1 MLLLRSILFYIF
13 TFFMLVIAAV
23 LGAFFFVAHNH
34 IVDFSML
41 EHNNPGRPSILL
53 DDEGNEWA
61 RFQLDR
67 REPIRFDQMPEH
79 LINTFIAAEDWDFFN
94 HSGISWKGIIRSI
107 LVNAYYA
114 RKVQGASTITQQL
127 VKLLFFDSQKTFKR
141 KIKEQLYALLIERQF
156 TKKQILQTYLNNV
169 YFGCGIYGVEA
180 ASQRFWSK
188 HAHELSIDEAAV
200 LAGIIRSPGRYC
212 PLLYPL
218 SCEKRRNIVL
228 RKMLRL
234 GFISQEEYEKA
245 EEKLLVIEKGTHQAC
260 APHLRESIRIFLE
273 ELVGKA
279 TLYGG
284 GLRIQTTVNRKI
296 QMIAQQAFHDECSRL
311 RQERGKNVDGALI
324 AIDCKTGAIKAL
336 VGGFDFATSK
346 FNRALQARRQIGSV
360 FKVVVYAAALQ
371 EGMTFTDTEIDEPFE
386 LVQGNQI
393 WHPNNVDKRF
403 SGQVTLAYA
412 LSHSNNIV
420 AIKTLLRVGVHKV
433 IALAKKCRIGA
444 VFHPY
449 PSLAL
454 GCVDA
459 TLQEAVGMFNVFANN
474 GMYVEPH
481 SIAWVKDQWGT
492 KIFKISL
499 AKEQVLSSQIA
510 GKVASVLRLG
520 VNRVRKIFGKKWI
533 QSEAIG
539 KTGTANNF
547 RTNWFV
553 GSTPTLTTAVY
564 IGYDDNH
571 SMGKNI
577 YPLHTVLPIWLRL
590 NKAVEI
596 SQQTFTYDPALHEVV
611 INERTGMHARRG
623 DPGAITILI

>member
-1 MLLLRSILFYIF
+1 MLLLRSILFYTF
-13 TFFMLVIAAV
+13 TFFTLGASAV
-23 LGAFFFVAHNH
+23 LGAFFFIIHNH
-34 IVDFSML
+34 IIDFSML

-67 REPIRFDQMPEH
+67 REPIKFDQMPEH

-107 LVNAYYA
+107 LVNVYYG

-141 KIKEQLYALLIERQF
+141 KIKEQLCALLIERQF

-188 HAHELSIDEAAV
+188 HAHELSVDEAAV
-200 LAGIIRSPGRYC
+200 LAGVIRSPGRYC

-218 SCEKRRNIVL
+218 SCKKRCNIVL
-228 RKMLRL
+228 RKMLLL
-234 GFISQEEYEKA
+234 GFISQEEYEQA
-245 EEKLLVIEKGTHQAC
+245 EGKLLVIEKGTHQVC
-260 APHLRESIRIFLE
+260 APHLRESMRIFLKK
-273 ELVGKA
+273 LVGKA

-284 GLRIQTTVNRKI
+284 GLQIQTTLNQKM
-296 QMIAQQAFHDECSRL
+296 QMIAQQAFYDECSRL
-311 RQERGKNVDGALI
+311 RQELGKDVDGALI
-324 AIDCKTGAIKAL
+324 TIDSKTGAIKAL
-336 VGGFDFATSK
+336 VGGFDFAISK

-371 EGMTFTDTEIDEPFE
+371 EGMTFADTEIDEPFE
-386 LVQGNQI
+386 LVQGNQV
-393 WHPNNVDKRF
+393 WQPNNFNKRF
-403 SGQVTLAYA
+403 NGQVTLAYA

-420 AIKTLLRVGVHKV
+420 TIKTLLRIGVHKV
-433 IALAKKCRIGA
+433 IALAKKCRVGGT
-444 VFHPY
+444 FHPY

-459 TLQEAVGMFNVFANN
+459 TLQEAAGMFNVFANN
-474 GMYVEPH
+474 GMYMEPH
-481 SIAWVKDQWGT
+481 SITWVKDQWGT
-492 KIFKISL
+492 KFFKISL
-499 AKEQVLSSQIA
+499 EKEQVLSSQIA
-510 GKVASVLRLG
+510 GKVASILRLG
-520 VNRVRKIFGKKWI
+520 VNRVRKVFGKRWI
-533 QSEAIG
+533 QGEAIS
-539 KTGTANNF
+539 KTGTTNDA
-547 RTNWFV
+547 RTCWFV

-564 IGYDDNH
+564 VGCDDNH

-577 YPLHTVLPIWLRL
+577 YPLYTALPIWLTL
-590 NKAVEI
+590 NKAVET
-596 SQQTFTYDPALHEVV
+596 SQQTFTKDPSLHQAGIVL
-611 INERTGMHARRG
+611 RTV
-623 DPGAITILI
+623 